1 MRQLHRV
8 VAKGPVDL
16 GQFGLG
22 IVRLDLFD
30 PLVVVDLGPEVIGMS
45 LRSVMATVGLG
56 HHDGQHLALG
66 PRQRGVAVHDD
77 LG

>member
-1 MRQLHRV
+1 MV
-8 VAKGPVDL
+8 TKGPVDL

-22 IVRLDLFD
+22 IVRFDLFD
-30 PLVVVDLGPEVIGMS
+30 PPGVVDLGPEVIGMS
-45 LRSVMATVGLG
+45 LSSVMAPVGLG